1 MFTSRPDK
9 KINIWRPSIGA
20 QTPVVKFDANAEKAR
35 QTKVVNDMLERMRE
49 NGYTKPSGG
58 RRTRKLRRRRGRK
71 YSKKTRGR
79 KSKKCGCSVLSF
91 R

>member
-1 MFTSRPDK
+1 MFKRGNKVYGAWS
-9 KINIWRPSIGA
+9 PSIGA
-20 QTPVVKFDANAEKAR
+20 QAPVVKFRADAEKAR
-35 QTKVVNDMLERMRE
+35 QTNVVNDMLERMSKQ
-49 NGYTKPSGG
+49 GYTKPSGG
-58 RRTRKLRRRRGRK
+58 RRTRKLRRRK

>member
-1 MFTSRPDK
+1 MFKRGNK
-9 KINIWRPSIGA
+9 VYGAWRPSIGA
-20 QTPVVKFDANAEKAR
+20 QTPVVTFDANAEKAR
-35 QTKVVNDMLERMRE
+35 QTKVVNDMLKMMSEK
-49 NGYTKPSGG
+49 GYTKPSGG
-58 RRTRKLRRRRGRK
+58 RRTRKLRRRK